1 VTRCCKQEVVDLVR
15 IRLTRRGA
23 KGSPAY
29 RVVVAHKPC
38 PRDGRFIEILGHYIP
53 TQNPEVLELK
63 ADRVAHW
70 LSKGAVPSGTC
81 KSLFRRSGIL
91 KQMSGNSADAAP
103 AAEASEDTSEE

>member
-1 VTRCCKQEVVDLVR
+1 MVR

-23 KGSPAY
+23 KGNPAY
-29 RVVVAHKPC
+29 RVVVAHKAS

-63 ADRVAHW
+63 GDRVAHW

-81 KSLFRRSGIL
+81 KSLFKRSGIL
-91 KQMSGNSADAAP
+91 KQNSERSADAAP
-103 AAEASEDTSEE
+103 AAEDTSEE